1 MAAYREAILKSTLH
15 GLVALGLALQG
26 ASAAV
31 HAESAT
37 NVQILSATV
46 RDQKIDGA
54 RVILQKNGEQSFVA
68 TTDSQGHAS
77 VPDSVAADPTALVI
91 VRKEGYSDL
100 VAKCPC
106 AGMTYAVSPFMD
118 KLDGMR
124 IVLNWGARPVDLDGH
139 LAFPNNHVF
148 FLGKLGGDAQL
159 DVDHVD
165 GYGPE
170 TITIMRKHP
179 GERYVY
185 AVHDFADRGQPDTAD
200 LSASEAKVFVY
211 VGQTLIRTYYVP
223 KGRKGNIWTVFAI
236 SAEGELQDINTMSG
250 ASAFS
255 STDVT
260 TELVFGAQY
269 TNGGRVAS
277 SARPAAAASAEV
289 AVPFVP
295 APIPEGAHKLN
306 VQGEAAYR
314 GGDYPK
320 AAQLFQ
326 AAVAIDDN
334 YGQAYSNLGLVFQ
347 KSGRVAEALWANRKA
362 IALASGPNAA
372 TTRASTHFNNGRI
385 YEDKEQWSDALREYR
400 AAQSEKSNSVYQNAI
415 ARAEQHGGQ

>member
-1 MAAYREAILKSTLH
+1 LNSTLH
-15 GLVALGLALQG
+15 GLVALGLVLQG
-26 ASAAV
+26 TSAAV
-31 HAESAT
+31 HADSAT
-37 NVQILSATV
+37 NVQILSAIV

-54 RVILQKNGEQSFVA
+54 SVILQKNGEQSFVA

-77 VPDSVAADPTALVI
+77 VPDSVAADPMALVI

-124 IVLNWGARPVDLDGH
+124 IVLNWGARPSDLDGH
-139 LAFPNNHVF
+139 LAFPRNHVF

-159 DVDHVD
+159 DVDHMD

-170 TITIMRKHP
+170 TITILRKHP

-185 AVHDFADRGQPDTAD
+185 AVHDFADRGQPDTPD

-260 TELVFGAQY
+260 TELVFGGQLA
-269 TNGGRVAS
+269 NGDRVAS
-277 SARPAAAASAEV
+277 SAGPAAAGPEV
-289 AVPFVP
+289 AVRPAVPFVP

-314 GGDYPK
+314 GADYPK
-320 AAQLFQ
+320 AVQLFQ
-326 AAVAIDDN
+326 AAIAIDDN

-400 AAQSEKSNSVYQNAI
+400 AAQAEKSNSVYQNAI
-415 ARAEQHGGQ
+415 ARAEQHGAR

>member
-1 MAAYREAILKSTLH
+1 
-15 GLVALGLALQG
+15 
-26 ASAAV
+26 
-31 HAESAT
+31 
-37 NVQILSATV
+37 
-46 RDQKIDGA
+46 
-54 RVILQKNGEQSFVA
+54 
-68 TTDSQGHAS
+68 
-77 VPDSVAADPTALVI
+77 
-91 VRKEGYSDL
+91 
-100 VAKCPC
+100 
-106 AGMTYAVSPFMD
+106 
-118 KLDGMR
+118 
-124 IVLNWGARPVDLDGH
+124 
-139 LAFPNNHVF
+139 
-148 FLGKLGGDAQL
+148 
-159 DVDHVD
+159 
-165 GYGPE
+165 
-170 TITIMRKHP
+170 
-179 GERYVY
+179 
-185 AVHDFADRGQPDTAD
+185 
-200 LSASEAKVFVY
+200 
-211 VGQTLIRTYYVP
+211 
-223 KGRKGNIWTVFAI
+223 VFAI

-400 AAQSEKSNSVYQNAI
+400 AAQAEKSNSVYQNAI

>member
-1 MAAYREAILKSTLH
+1 LKSTLH
-15 GLVALGLALQG
+15 CLVALGLALQA
-26 ASAAV
+26 ASAAAQ
-31 HAESAT
+31 AERTT
-37 NVQILSATV
+37 NVQVLSAIV
-46 RDQKIDGA
+46 RDQKIAGA
-54 RVILQKNGEQSFVA
+54 SVILQKNGEQSFVA
-68 TTDSQGHAS
+68 TTDSQGHAAL
-77 VPDSVAADPTALVI
+77 PDSVAADPTALVI
-91 VRKEGYSDL
+91 VRTAGYSDL

-124 IVLNWGARPVDLDGH
+124 IVLNWGARPTDLDGH
-139 LAFPNNHVF
+139 LAFPHHHVS
-148 FLGKLGGDAQL
+148 FLGKSGGDAQL
-159 DVDHVD
+159 DVDHTD

-170 TITIMRKHP
+170 TITIMRKHS

-185 AVHDFADRGQPDTAD
+185 AVHDFADRGEPDTPD

-223 KGRKGNIWTVFAI
+223 KARKGNIWTVFAI
-236 SAEGELQDINTMSG
+236 SADGEVQDINTMSG

-260 TELVFGAQY
+260 TELVFGSQY
-269 TNGGRVAS
+269 
-277 SARPAAAASAEV
+277 ARRETGTEP
-289 AVPFVP
+289 AVPLVS
-295 APIPEGAHKLN
+295 APISEAAHKLN
-306 VQGEAAYR
+306 LQGEAAYR
-314 GGDYPK
+314 GGDYPR
-320 AAQLFQ
+320 AVQLFQ
-326 AAVAIDDN
+326 AAIASNDN

-400 AAQSEKSNSVYQNAI
+400 AAQAEKSNSTYQGAI
-415 ARAEQHGGQ
+415 ARAEQHGAQ